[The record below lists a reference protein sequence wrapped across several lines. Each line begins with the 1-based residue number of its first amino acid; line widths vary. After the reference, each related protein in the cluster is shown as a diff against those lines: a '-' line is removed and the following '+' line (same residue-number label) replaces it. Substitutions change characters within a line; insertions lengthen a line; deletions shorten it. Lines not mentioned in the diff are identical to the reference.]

1 MSRPLPTLA
10 ELRIEPGTPV
20 LVRVDFNVP
29 LKDGEVADDTRIRAA
44 LPTIEHLRE
53 RGAKVVLC
61 SHLGRPKGQF
71 VSEFSLEPVA
81 AKLAEIID
89 AEIIFAH
96 DIVGDEVASLLDEV
110 QPGGIM
116 VVENLRFDPGEKS
129 NDADFSQQLARLG
142 RAYVNDAFGAMHRAH
157 ASVVGAAEQS
167 EQIAAGLLVE
177 AEVKALDKLLHGP
190 QRPFIAILGGAK
202 VSDKIGVIESL
213 ARRCDGILVGGAMA
227 YTFLAAQDK
236 PVGASLVEVEKIK
249 LAKRLLERCAERGVT
264 IYLPVDHVVAEGPEA
279 EQCEVVKD
287 IPDGMAGF
295 DVGPETVARWSEVI
309 DRAGTVFWNGPLGMF
324 EVEAFSRGTMAI
336 AAAVAG
342 CEGYTVVGGGD
353 SAAAVQRSG
362 LAERFDHIST
372 GGGASLEFVEGKE
385 LPGLRTLRLR
395 ST

>member
-10 ELRIEPGTPV
+10 ELRIESGTPV
-20 LVRVDFNVP
+20 LVRVDFNTP
-29 LKDGEVADDTRIRAA
+29 LEDGEVADDTRIRAA

-53 RGAKVVLC
+53 RGAKLVLC
-61 SHLGRPKGQF
+61 SHLGRPKGKR
-71 VSEFSLEPVA
+71 VDSYSLEPVA
-81 AKLAEIID
+81 AKLAELVD

-96 DIVGDEVASLLDEV
+96 DTVGDEVASLLDEV

-129 NDADFSQQLARLG
+129 NDPDFAQQLARLG
-142 RAYVNDAFGAMHRAH
+142 RAYVNDAFGTMHRAH

-177 AEVKALDKLLHGP
+177 AEVKALDKLLQGP

-227 YTFLAAQDK
+227 YTFLAAQGK
-236 PVGASLVEVEKIK
+236 PVGSSLVEAEKIK
-249 LAKRLLERCAERGVT
+249 LAKRLLERCTERGVT
-264 IYLPVDHVVAEGPEA
+264 IYLPVDHVVAEGPDA
-279 EQCEVVKD
+279 EQPQTVKD
-287 IPDGMAGF
+287 IPEGMAGF

-309 DRAGTVFWNGPLGMF
+309 GRAGTVFWNGPLGMF
-324 EVEAFSRGTMAI
+324 EVEAFSNGTMAI

-353 SAAAVQRSG
+353 SAAAVKRSG
-362 LAERFDHIST
+362 MADRFDHIST

>member
-10 ELRIEPGTPV
+10 ELHIESGTPV

-29 LKDGEVADDTRIRAA
+29 LQNGEVADDTRIRAA

-61 SHLGRPKGQF
+61 SHLGRPKGKH
-71 VSEFSLEPVA
+71 VAAYSLEPVA
-81 AKLAEIID
+81 AKLAEIMD

-96 DIVGDEVASLLDEV
+96 DTVGDEVASLLDEV
-110 QPGGIM
+110 QPGGVM
-116 VVENLRFDPGEKS
+116 VVENLRFHKGEKT
-129 NDADFSQQLARLG
+129 NEPEFSQQLARLG

-157 ASVVGAAEQS
+157 ASVVGVAEQS

-177 AEVKALDKLLHGP
+177 AEVKALGKLLHGP
-190 QRPFIAILGGAK
+190 ERPLIAILGGAK

-227 YTFLAAQDK
+227 YTFLAALGR
-236 PVGASLVEVEKIK
+236 PVGSSLVETEKIL
-249 LAKRLLERCAERGVT
+249 LAKRLLERCAERSVT
-264 IYLPVDHVVAEGPEA
+264 IYLPVDHVVAAAPDA
-279 EQCEVVKD
+279 EHSETVKD

-295 DVGPETVARWSEVI
+295 DIGPETVKRWADVI
-309 DRAGTVFWNGPLGMF
+309 GRAGTVFWNGPVGMF
-324 EVEAFSRGTMAI
+324 EIEAFSAGTMAV
-336 AAAVAG
+336 AAAVAN

-353 SAAAVQRSG
+353 SAAAVARSG
-362 LAERFDHIST
+362 MAEKFDHIST
-372 GGGASLEFVEGKE
+372 GGGASLQFVEGTE

-395 ST
+395 NT